1 MEERHSRTKM
11 VIGEQGLKKLAEA
24 HVAVFG
30 IGGVGGYAIEALA
43 RGGIGRL
50 TIVDKDVVSVSNLNR
65 QLVADMTTIGKPKTE
80 VMCERLQAI
89 APECKVQI
97 QNLFYLPETAD
108 QLHMRDYDY
117 VIDAVDTV
125 TAKME
130 LISRCKESGT
140 PIICCMGTGNKTDP
154 TAFEVADIYQTSICP
169 LARIIR
175 RECKSRGITQLKVVY
190 STEVPISTGERTP
203 GSVSFVP
210 GVAGLILAGEVIK
223 DLIK

>member
-154 TAFEVADIYQTSICP
+154 TAFEVADIYRTSICP